1 MPRSTS
7 YSLYTQVLAE
17 EKIPFHT
24 LIKELEPDYEI
35 SYHPQPLND
44 NPFPSI
50 LLISNDEM
58 KRNFER
64 FGKCTSFDLTFSLI
78 NEKPI
83 EIKEEEVNI
92 RKEYLLGFFAGV
104 NNHGK
109 IVIFACVITSGGKKE
124 DMMLIFRT
132 FFDHMRG

>member
-1 MPRSTS
+1 
-7 YSLYTQVLAE
+7 
-17 EKIPFHT
+17 
-24 LIKELEPDYEI
+24 
-35 SYHPQPLND
+35 
-44 NPFPSI
+44 
-50 LLISNDEM
+50 M

-124 DMMLIFRT
+124 DMMVIFSI